1 MAISGTFRKVLISTS
16 FVLLGILIGGY
27 LFSGTQPRS
36 IIALTNC
43 EDCLAPKDL
52 LGLLGSIGVQKFD
65 GSIPGVI
72 YETDKTVVISHPEPT
87 TPVHYV
93 VIPKK
98 DIKNAAGITA
108 EDTPYLADAF
118 AVMSKLIEDDGLV
131 QYKITTNG
139 PGLQAVTY
147 LHFHLTS
154 NEGPEQL
161 AN

>member
-1 MAISGTFRKVLISTS
+1 MKLGERTRRIFFACGF
-16 FVLLGILIGGY
+16 LLFGVIIGGY
-27 LFSGTQPRS
+27 IFSDVQPRS

-43 EDCLAPKDL
+43 GSMCYQPKDV
-52 LGLLGSIGVQKFD
+52 LGLLSAIGIEKLD
-65 GSIPGVI
+65 GNIPGVI
-72 YETDKTVVISHPEPT
+72 METDKSIVIKHPTPA

-98 DIKNAAGITA
+98 DIKNAAGVSA

-118 AVMSKLIEDDGLV
+118 AVMAQLIEQDHLV

-147 LHFHLTS
+147 LHFHLVS
-154 NEGPEQL
+154 NEEPDK
-161 AN
+161 